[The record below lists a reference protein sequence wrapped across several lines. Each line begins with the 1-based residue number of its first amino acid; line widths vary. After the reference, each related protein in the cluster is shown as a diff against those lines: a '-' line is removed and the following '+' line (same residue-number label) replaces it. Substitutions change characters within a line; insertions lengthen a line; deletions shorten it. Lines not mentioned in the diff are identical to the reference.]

1 MGKVLVTG
9 GAGFIGFHLSSSLAD
24 KENNVTIVDNLF
36 RGKKDKE
43 FMSLMSRKNVKYIE
57 GDLTNPET
65 FKSLDKDYDEVYHLA
80 AINGTK
86 HFYESPHIVLR
97 TNILS
102 TLNVLDWFSTTQSKK
117 ILFSSSCETYAGTM
131 NRFGLPIPTPED
143 VPLSIED
150 IKNPRWSY
158 GGSKILGELM
168 FINYAKTHRFKMS
181 IVRYHNIYGPR
192 MGHEHVIPEFLYR
205 VYNKEEPFLIRGN
218 DKRAFCYIDDAVKAT
233 ELVMKTEACNDK
245 IINIGND
252 LELIPMEELAKTIFK
267 VLNHNSRIEIQD
279 SPAGSVSK
287 RCPDISK
294 LMALTGYKPEIM
306 LQEGIM
312 RTHHYYYN
320 KHKEGASNE

>member
-1 MGKVLVTG
+1 MSKILVTG
-9 GAGFIGFHLSSSLAD
+9 GAGFIGFHLSRYLSE
-24 KENNVTIVDNLF
+24 KENNVTIIDNLF
-36 RGKKDKE
+36 RGKKDQE
-43 FMSLMSRKNVKYIE
+43 FMGLMSRKNVKYIE
-57 GDLTNPET
+57 GDLTKSET
-65 FKSLDKDYDEVYHLA
+65 FAPLDKDYDEVYHLA

-86 HFYESPHIVLR
+86 HFYESPHMVLR
-97 TNILS
+97 NNILS
-102 TLNVLDWFSTTQSKK
+102 TTNILDWFSTTQSKK

-150 IKNPRWSY
+150 INNPRWSY
-158 GGSKILGELM
+158 GGSKILGELL
-168 FINYAKTHRFKMS
+168 FINYAKAHHFNMS

-205 VYNKEEPFLIRGN
+205 VYNKEEPFVIRGN

-245 IINIGND
+245 TINIGND

-267 VLNHNSRIEIQD
+267 ILNHSSKIEIKE

-294 LMALTGYKPEIM
+294 LRKLTGYKPEIM
-306 LQEGIM
+306 LREGVM
-312 RTHHYYYN
+312 RTHHYYHK
-320 KHKEGASNE
+320 KHTESSHDK